1 MLSSVSIP
9 GMIVLIIFLVL
20 VIGLIR
26 RILRR

>member
-9 GMIVLIIFLVL
+9 GIIILIIFLVL
-20 VIGLIR
+20 IIGLIR

>member
-20 VIGLIR
+20 IIGLIR

>member
-1 MLSSVSIP
+1 MLSSVSVP